1 MKSATQECKVA
12 GSLEGL
18 VTEFY
23 QPLLKYFRRKTR
35 DTQAAEDLTHDVVV
49 RLARYDKDEISVPAA
64 LVFTIAGNVL
74 RDWQKSFSRKDSR
87 KSELNEEVLADD
99 ISSERIL
106 EARDE
111 LRRVEAA
118 LEEMGDRTRSIF
130 ILFRIE
136 RMSQSE
142 IARIFRIS
150 VSAVEK
156 HVAKATVRLVRELQ
170 R

>member
-1 MKSATQECKVA
+1 
-12 GSLEGL
+12 
-18 VTEFY
+18 
-23 QPLLKYFRRKTR
+23 
-35 DTQAAEDLTHDVVV
+35 
-49 RLARYDKDEISVPAA
+49 
-64 LVFTIAGNVL
+64 L